1 MSRSA
6 KGYIIA
12 IIGIAFWSTTAVFLG
27 YLLTYYHMPAL
38 VLAFWRNLLVCAA
51 LIPAIFFIQRPL
63 LSIKFSQVRFYI
75 FYGLVLAV
83 FNSIWTLSVQENGAA
98 AATVLA
104 YSSAGFT
111 AILAFFIFRE
121 LLGYP
126 KILAIILSL
135 GGCVLAANAYRGEM
149 WQTNPLGVTTG
160 LITGVLFAAYT
171 LFGKEASKREMNVWT
186 SLLYSFAFGAFF
198 IMLFN
203 LLPFLPG
210 AAGSFSSLVP
220 DLPVKGW
227 GILVLLS
234 FGPTLLG
241 FGLYNASM
249 NYLPASITNLLA
261 TTEPVLTAVEAYIF
275 LGERLTIVQIAGSV
289 IILIAVLIVRLEKE
303 ETMII
308 QSVSD

>member
-51 LIPAIFFIQRPL
+51 LIPTLLVMQRSL
-63 LSIKFSQVRFYI
+63 LSIKLSQVRFYI
-75 FYGLVLAV
+75 LYGLILAV

-98 AATVLA
+98 VATVLA

-121 LLGYP
+121 PLGYP
-126 KILAIILSL
+126 KVVAIILSF
-135 GGCVLAANAYRGEM
+135 GGCVLTANAYRSEM
-149 WQTNPLGVTTG
+149 WQKNPLGVTTG

-171 LFGKEASKREMNVWT
+171 LFGKEASRWKMNVWT

-203 LLPFLPG
+203 LLPFIPG
-210 AAGSFSSLVP
+210 AAGSFSALIP
-220 DLPVKGW
+220 DLPVRGW
-227 GILVLLS
+227 EILVLLS

-261 TTEPVLTAVEAYIF
+261 TTEPVLTAVEAYIL
-275 LGERLTIVQIAGSV
+275 LGERLTLVQITGSA
-289 IILIAVLIVRLEKE
+289 IILLAVLIVRLEKE

>member
-6 KGYIIA
+6 KVYIIA
-12 IIGIAFWSTTAVFLG
+12 IIGIAFWLTTAVFLG
-27 YLLTYYHMPAL
+27 YLLTYYQMPAL

-51 LIPAIFFIQRPL
+51 LIPALFFVQRPL
-63 LSIKFSQVRFYI
+63 LSIRFSQVRFYI
-75 FYGLVLAV
+75 LYGLVLAV

-98 AATVLA
+98 VATVLA

-121 LLGYP
+121 LLGYA
-126 KILAIILSL
+126 KILAILLSL
-135 GGCVLAANAYRGEM
+135 SGCVMAANAYRGEM

-171 LFGKEASKREMNVWT
+171 LFGKEASRREMNVWT

-210 AAGSFSSLVP
+210 AAGSFSALIP
-220 DLPVKGW
+220 NLPVKGW
-227 GILVLLS
+227 GS
-234 FGPTLLG
+234 WCCFP
-241 FGLYNASM
+241 
-249 NYLPASITNLLA
+249 LA
-261 TTEPVLTAVEAYIF
+261 QLC
-275 LGERLTIVQIAGSV
+275 
-289 IILIAVLIVRLEKE
+289 
-303 ETMII
+303 
-308 QSVSD
+308 